1 MSVAC
6 EIYAIIPISERRMI
20 IFACILDF
28 SVNLHYDKKFK
39 MPSIQAA
46 ELNEIFR
53 KIPKQVN
60 LDLKSQREAGEHQ
73 EDLMSD
79 PAGVIWEDA
88 TGIDG
93 LWIRPANI
101 KTNSVILYIYGGG
114 FVISSPHSRKKFGG
128 RLTLSCKSDVLIPK
142 YRLAPENPFPSG
154 LKDVVAA
161 YKFLLAEGYPAK
173 RIVIAGDSSGGGL
186 TLSLLIA
193 LKQEGLPAPGGAIA
207 ISPWA
212 DLACAGQSLAEQPSR
227 DLTVTKASLQRMAN
241 QYLNGQDPYAPL
253 ASPLYADLTGLPPVF
268 VIVGGDEALLDDSLR
283 YVRSA
288 AIAGVD
294 IQLLV
299 GAGMQH
305 IYPVYAGFMPES
317 DKAVADI
324 GKWVCSL
331 FEIF

>member
-1 MSVAC
+1 
-6 EIYAIIPISERRMI
+6 
-20 IFACILDF
+20 
-28 SVNLHYDKKFK
+28 
-39 MPSIQAA
+39 MPSPQAA
-46 ELNEIFR
+46 ELNDIFR

-73 EDLMSD
+73 EDLTSD
-79 PAGVIWEDA
+79 PAGVIVEDA
-88 TGIDG
+88 TGIEG
-93 LWIRPANI
+93 LWVRP
-101 KTNSVILYIYGGG
+101 TGLSTDSVILYIYGGG

-128 RLTLSCKSDVLIPK
+128 RLALICKSDVLIPK

-154 LKDVVAA
+154 LNDVLAA
-161 YKFLLAEGYPAK
+161 YKFLLAKGYPAQ

-193 LKQEGLPAPGGAIA
+193 LKEQNLPAPAGAVA

-212 DLACAGQSLAEQPSR
+212 DLACTGPSLTEKPSR
-227 DLTVTKASLQRMAN
+227 DLTVTKESLQRMAN
-241 QYLNGQDPYAPL
+241 QYLNGQDPYKPL

-268 VIVGGDEALLDDSLR
+268 VIVGGDEGLLDDSLR
-283 YVRSA
+283 FVRSA

-324 GKWVCSL
+324 GIWVCSL
-331 FEIF
+331 FGIR